1 MTAAPT
7 PPSASGTPETSKP
20 TVSRWRSPVVIG
32 LASALLAAVAYGVT
46 QTMARHLVTNS
57 APFQVGATYTIFFG
71 MLILFVMSGR
81 NLKQYLK
88 APRTEIGWMAIA
100 GVASSLGVLFMFG
113 ALSRAPVTLASPI
126 AAVNPLIAIALTHVF
141 LQRVERVSPR
151 MFVGALLVFA
161 GVVLVVVG
169 KA

>member
-71 MLILFVMSGR
+71 
-81 NLKQYLK
+81 
-88 APRTEIGWMAIA
+88 T
-100 GVASSLGVLFMFG
+100 
-113 ALSRAPVTLASPI
+113 
-126 AAVNPLIAIALTHVF
+126 
-141 LQRVERVSPR
+141 
-151 MFVGALLVFA
+151 
-161 GVVLVVVG
+161 
-169 KA
+169 